1 MEHYLDNLEE
11 NVKVNILSHVGHR
24 LLVFFLTLQNDEQV
38 VFELV
43 GVDAS
48 IANAIRRVLIAE
60 VPTMAISTVFMQ
72 DNTSVMQ
79 VLTRLWDVKG
89 RTRCSATVLA

>member
-1 MEHYLDNLEE
+1 MIQTNYAVEHFLDNFDE
-11 NVKVNILSHVGHR
+11 NVKVNVLSQVPLSPP
-24 LLVFFLTLQNDEQV
+24 LLISQSDEQV

-48 IANAIRRVLIAE
+48 VANAIRRVLIAE
-60 VPTMAISTVFMQ
+60 VPSMAISTVFMN

-79 VLTRLWDVKG
+79 V
-89 RTRCSATVLA
+89 CSSLHA